1 MDEIKNKKMKH
12 IHTFESFVNEAA
24 RADMGPK
31 SRTVYRRLKHKVY
44 TLAELESLV
53 KSKGVELP
61 KELYDNI
68 KQVIDKKGISIDRL
82 VFSTETDHASNGFH
96 SLPSITWYGELR
108 DKKTGETYRFWDI
121 KESEELL
128 DESIVNEAQ
137 DLVTFTIDDDKLDR
151 LLHDFHKREL
161 DYVDVKGDQYYTL
174 PRREFDRFMDAA
186 DSKGF
191 DVDYEDSEDS
201 VVYVMES
208 SMTKLSE
215 GVLVEPSRYVRA
227 HGKKPSGMG
236 KWAFEIGGEEV
247 FTPTAM
253 NYTDAQNWAKEEAK
267 KKNVNV
273 VYTLG

>member
-1 MDEIKNKKMKH
+1 MKYL
-12 IHTFESFVNEAA
+12 HTFESFVNEAA

-128 DESIVNEAQ
+128 DESIVNE
-137 DLVTFTIDDDKLDR
+137 
-151 LLHDFHKREL
+151 
-161 DYVDVKGDQYYTL
+161 
-174 PRREFDRFMDAA
+174 
-186 DSKGF
+186 
-191 DVDYEDSEDS
+191 
-201 VVYVMES
+201 
-208 SMTKLSE
+208 
-215 GVLVEPSRYVRA
+215 GVLVEPSKYVRV
-227 HGKKPSGMG
+227 HGKQPKGFGM
-236 KWAFEIGGEEV
+236 WAFEINGITMM
-247 FTPTAM
+247 TPKAM
-253 NYTDAQNWAKEEAK
+253 NYTDAQKWAKEEGEK
-267 KKNVNV
+267 QKVST

>member
-1 MDEIKNKKMKH
+1 MKH

-128 DESIVNEAQ
+128 DESIVNE
-137 DLVTFTIDDDKLDR
+137 
-151 LLHDFHKREL
+151 
-161 DYVDVKGDQYYTL
+161 
-174 PRREFDRFMDAA
+174 
-186 DSKGF
+186 
-191 DVDYEDSEDS
+191 
-201 VVYVMES
+201 
-208 SMTKLSE
+208 
-215 GVLVEPSRYVRA
+215 GVLVEPSRYVRT

-236 KWAFEIGGEEV
+236 KWAFEIGDEEV